1 MLVVIVVLDFPLG
14 FLFHGK
20 AGNVGAAHL
29 VDTITTSGGN
39 SGTLENISL
48 RRFVGYCSECN
59 HQFCNPILEA
69 LKSKG

>member
-1 MLVVIVVLDFPLG
+1 MLVVKVVLDFPLG

-48 RRFVGYCSECN
+48 RRFVG
-59 HQFCNPILEA
+59 ILFRM
-69 LKSKG
+69 

>member
-14 FLFHGK
+14 ILFHGK

-48 RRFVGYCSECN
+48 RCFVG
-59 HQFCNPILEA
+59 ILFRM
-69 LKSKG
+69 